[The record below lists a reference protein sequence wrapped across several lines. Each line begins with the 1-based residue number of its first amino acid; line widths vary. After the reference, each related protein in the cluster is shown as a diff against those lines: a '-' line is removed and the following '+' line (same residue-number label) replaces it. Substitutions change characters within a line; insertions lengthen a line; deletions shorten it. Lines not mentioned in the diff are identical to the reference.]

1 MFKTAALI
9 STAALTLAAI
19 ASPAMAQSFAP
30 PSTSATLSGTLN
42 LQQTQNINCQTD
54 IGVSID
60 SAGAATVTS
69 RSFGPGPHWTCGWIV
84 TPLGS
89 WTVSAGA
96 AVDPINRP
104 DEYYVTADVGAQS
117 IAGTCFGTVTGIF
130 HNLDHT
136 LTFDNE
142 VIPSTDPQDCYVT
155 GVLTDSTLSLTVV
168 P

>member
-19 ASPAMAQSFAP
+19 TSPAMAQSFAP
-30 PSTSATLSGTLN
+30 TSSSATLSGTLN

-54 IGVSID
+54 IGVSIN

-84 TPLGS
+84 TPQGS
-89 WTVSAGA
+89 WTVAAGG
-96 AVDPINRP
+96 AVPGTSN
-104 DEYYVTADVGAQS
+104 EYYVTANVGAQS
-117 IAGTCFGTVTGIF
+117 IAGTCYGTITGIF
-130 HNLDHT
+130 NNTAHT

-142 VIPSTDPQDCYVT
+142 VIPSTNPQDCYVS